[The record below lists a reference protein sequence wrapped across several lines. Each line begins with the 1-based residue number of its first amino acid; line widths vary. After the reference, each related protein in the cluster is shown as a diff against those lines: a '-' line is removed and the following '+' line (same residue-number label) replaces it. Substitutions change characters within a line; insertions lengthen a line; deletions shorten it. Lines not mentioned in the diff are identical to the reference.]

1 MKLSQIDRRKLM
13 PLLDELSRAIE
24 DLLLT
29 GLTTAS
35 QQTINTL
42 TVSFQEA
49 SRMGLLRL
57 GSTLRIACDELGRY
71 TRNQADFSRNRFSF
85 FLNRSWLLT
94 RGLSKAIDSNN
105 EAEFERL
112 VWVPANHP
120 VDKLEVVTLGISKKV
135 TSAFVAFDFRLRTI
149 GEDSAMIAA
158 GTKMVWSCV
167 FPVRADSKVPA
178 EGYLHL
184 PQKQKFN
191 AIWFAEGK
199 TMLIEN
205 AAVAV
210 DKWGTGRINL
220 GEKSVVTAG
229 SKFEQW
235 DQFLSWDQA
244 EAATRIEATRPGP
257 MDLDIE
263 MLEEV
268 AFSRFLIADRLEEG
282 DDRPYVYPII
292 SDGITYSAIVA
303 RGVEG
308 ASIDAA
314 IAALRDD
321 LKEGKAE
328 GGGTAVKLASGKAGA
343 KLVKASAR
351 AGKGQAGANA
361 ADSATDGAPTLYGLM
376 HYERC
381 QLRFQPLT
389 VFSKKGPEYITLS
402 KDKIDRAVLLKT
414 LNLT

>member
-1 MKLSQIDRRKLM
+1 MKLSQIDKQKLI

-35 QQTINTL
+35 QSTINTL

-71 TRNQADFSRNRFSF
+71 TRNQTDFSRNRFSF

-94 RGLSKAIDSNN
+94 RGLTKAINAGN

-112 VWVPANHP
+112 VWVPANDP
-120 VDKLEVVTLGISKKV
+120 VDKLEVVTLGVAKKI
-135 TSAFVAFDFRLRTI
+135 TSAFVAFEFRLRTI
-149 GEDSAMIAA
+149 GTDNARIPA
-158 GTKMVWSCV
+158 GTKMVWSCI
-167 FPVRADSKVPA
+167 FPVRADSRVPA

-191 AIWFAEGK
+191 AIWLAEGK

-205 AAVAV
+205 AAVAF
-210 DKWGTGRINL
+210 DKTGTGRINL
-220 GEKSVVTAG
+220 GDKSVVTAAE
-229 SKFEQW
+229 KFEQW
-235 DQFLSWDQA
+235 DQFLSWEQA
-244 EAATRIEATRPGP
+244 EVVKRIEATTPGP

-268 AFSRFLIADRLEEG
+268 VFRDFCVAERIEEG
-282 DDRPYVYPII
+282 DDRPFVYPIQ
-292 SDGITYSAIVA
+292 SDGLVYSAIVA

-308 ASIDAA
+308 SSIDAA
-314 IAALRDD
+314 MSGLRQDLAA
-321 LKEGKAE
+321 GKASGGCKGAKTTATSGGT
-328 GGGTAVKLASGKAGA
+328 GGG
-343 KLVKASAR
+343 
-351 AGKGQAGANA
+351 
-361 ADSATDGAPTLYGLM
+361 APVLYGLL

-389 VFSKKGPEYITLS
+389 LFTKKGPEYITLS